1 MKILITGGAGFI
13 GAFTAAALQA
23 RGDGVVLYDDMSDF
37 LYPAAR
43 KEARLNHLFP
53 NGAARPRLITAN
65 ILDAELLSSV
75 FADEEFDTVL
85 HFAALAN
92 PARSLLAPVEYTL
105 VNVLGTVNVLTAAQ
119 AHGVT
124 RFIFAG
130 SSSVYNDEQTP
141 FSEDMYPL
149 RPRSPYGA
157 SKASAEA
164 YCAMWHELHGLPV
177 TILRFFSVYGPWG
190 RPDMAPEIFAR
201 QILHDETVHAAR
213 GRKRDLT
220 YVDDVVD
227 GILLACDRQFG
238 FEIFN
243 IGRGEPQALPDLVA
257 ALAKAAGKTPRV
269 EDKKAPVGEMAT
281 TYANVD
287 KARRLLG
294 YAPKVSIEE
303 GAQRLIDW
311 VRSYED

>member
-1 MKILITGGAGFI
+1 MKVLITGGAGFI
-13 GAFTAAALQA
+13 GAAAARALQV
-23 RGDGVVLYDDMSDF
+23 RGDEVVLYDDMNDF
-37 LYPAAR
+37 LYPAER
-43 KEARLNHLFP
+43 KEARLNYLFP
-53 NGAARPRLITAN
+53 NSAARPRLIAAS
-65 ILDAELLSSV
+65 ILDEEILSSV
-75 FADEEFDTVL
+75 FEDEEFDTVL

-92 PARSLLAPVEYTL
+92 PARSLANPTEYTL

-119 AHGVT
+119 TYGVT

-164 YCAMWHELHGLPV
+164 YCAMWHELYSLPV

-201 QILHDETVHAAR
+201 QILNDETVHIAR

-220 YVDDVVD
+220 YIDDVVD

-243 IGRGEPQALPDLVA
+243 IGRGEPQVLPELVA
-257 ALAKAAGKTPRV
+257 ALSKAAGKTPHI
-269 EDKKAPVGEMAT
+269 EEKPASAGEMAV

-294 YAPKVSIEE
+294 YAPRVSIEE
-303 GAQRLIDW
+303 GARRLVEWI
-311 VRSYED
+311 REYEG